1 MPLLQNRVAAK
12 FIDFLV
18 IVHFPRLTSVPFLTY
33 SGCLSSL
40 TPSWNI
46 GNQVIS
52 FLTIVTTFKEFTQSD
67 AIFNQ
72 YVIRQHEATMEA
84 AFDRRYIM
92 SILSSETKRGG
103 FRTFDFRVFI
113 CWISIFYQALLS
125 DMPLCLSLSCQI
137 NFILVS
143 SPTNTLK

>member
-1 MPLLQNRVAAK
+1 M
-12 FIDFLV
+12 
-18 IVHFPRLTSVPFLTY
+18 
-33 SGCLSSL
+33 
-40 TPSWNI
+40 
-46 GNQVIS
+46 IS
-52 FLTIVTTFKEFTQSD
+52 FLTIVTTFKFTQSD

-113 CWISIFYQALLS
+113 C
-125 DMPLCLSLSCQI
+125 
-137 NFILVS
+137 
-143 SPTNTLK
+143 